1 MVKTKKKKV
10 ISKTLNP
17 TDLHKKVKTV
27 CIDCTESTIKTYINN
42 IKRLSRLSGYENG
55 VPTSSAWL
63 KQKKLL
69 KTFDKQSLAAR
80 RVLSVA
86 AVKMSQGYG
95 LDKPIEWTER
105 LKKAA
110 DEYDTEREKRKKTD
124 REKENWPKDGYNAI
138 KRAANE
144 YKTKVS
150 KFFRMKKPT
159 PFQLY
164 DIQKYVI
171 LKLYSEHALRL
182 DWADV
187 FLGKQKSDSKNS
199 LYKHPRKGWTLI
211 MRKYKTSKFMGEQE
225 IKISRPAS
233 LVLSMFVP
241 KVKETTSH
249 GYLLSNKGGSKM
261 SRSNLSKVLIRLTQK
276 LLKKRIGAQIVRVLK
291 ATKYRKSAETNAAL
305 SKEMLHNK
313 EQHLLYAKKD

>member
-1 MVKTKKKKV
+1 MAKTKKTT
-10 ISKTLNP
+10 SKTLNP
-17 TDLHKKVKTV
+17 TDLHKKVKAV

-42 IKRLSRLSGYENG
+42 IRRLSKLSGYENG
-55 VPTSSAWL
+55 VPSSSAWL
-63 KQKKLL
+63 KQKKIL
-69 KTFDKQSLAAR
+69 KIFDKQSLAAR

-86 AVKMSQGYG
+86 AVKMSQAYG
-95 LDKPIEWTER
+95 LDKPTEWTER

-110 DEYDTEREKRKKTD
+110 EEYDTEREKRKKTD

-187 FLGKQKSDSKNS
+187 FLGKQKSESKNS

-241 KVKETTSH
+241 KVKETTTH
-249 GYLLSNKGGSKM
+249 GYLLSNKGGTKM

-276 LLKKRIGAQIVRVLK
+276 LLNKRIGAQIVRVLK